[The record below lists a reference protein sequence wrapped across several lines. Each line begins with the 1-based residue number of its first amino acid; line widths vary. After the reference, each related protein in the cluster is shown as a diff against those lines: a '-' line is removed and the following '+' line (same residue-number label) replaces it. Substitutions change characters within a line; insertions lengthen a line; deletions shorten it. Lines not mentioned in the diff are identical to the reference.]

1 MTNPT
6 QPTSPLAN
14 LTPKQQERL
23 RKVANSM
30 QIDKI
35 TVSHSIEERNRDGRK
50 SSAFYSVTASRG
62 TGAEITQ
69 LGNDGREPAGFSP
82 EDTKLAR
89 LVLSK
94 HVVASVYD
102 DAVKRGLMPSSTAQ
116 EELRAILTRYDN
128 GIAKALAVVEEP

>member
-1 MTNPT
+1 MSNPT

-23 RKVANSM
+23 RKVAHSM